1 MKATLK
7 RYGVAFAILAL
18 VVFMMLLSTFGVTM
32 FEKKMF
38 QNVDVEIKPK
48 GERLN

>member
-1 MKATLK
+1 MKEVFK
-7 RYGVAFAILAL
+7 RYGIAMMILFGVIFL
-18 VVFMMLLSTFGVTM
+18 MLLGTWGVTQ

-38 QNVDVEIKPK
+38 QNVDVEIKPT